1 MHRTQTLLATTVLGL
16 ILASGPAM
24 SQQRSLKDQL
34 VGAWSLLIA
43 DNVTP
48 DGNKPTFGPNPNG
61 IIIFDASGHY
71 ALEIARSNNPKIASN
86 NRVQGTADE
95 NKAIVT
101 GTLAHFGTYT
111 VDETGKALT
120 FHIQSSS
127 FPNWE
132 GTVQKRSVTL
142 ASPDDLKW
150 ITPQASGGGTVE
162 LYWKRIK

>member
-1 MHRTQTLLATTVLGL
+1 MHRTQAFLAATVLGL

-24 SQQRSLKDQL
+24 SQQKSLTDQL

-43 DNVTP
+43 DNVLP

-61 IIIFDASGHY
+61 IVIFDASGRY

-86 NRVQGTADE
+86 NRMQGTADE
-95 NKAIVT
+95 NKAIVA

-111 VDETGKALT
+111 VDEPGNALT

-132 GTVQKRSVTL
+132 GTVQKRQIAL
-142 ASPDDLKW
+142 ASSDDLKW

-162 LYWKRIK
+162 LFWKRIK